1 MSREEMI
8 IRCLDCG
15 TKNRIPKER
24 MQNRPVCGRCHKP
37 LDDMIIRCL
46 KCGTKNRMPEDRLN
60 ESPLCGR
67 CGARLVN
74 TGVQYAPVEVSDGT
88 FSREVLSS
96 PSPSLLDCWAPWCQP
111 CRMAEP
117 IMVELASKYAGAI
130 KIAKLN
136 VDENPVTA
144 SKYNVSSIPTMLFFK
159 GGAVVNRLVG
169 LRPKEEIERYL
180 QGMID
185 NKG

>member
-1 MSREEMI
+1 MPREEMI

-24 MQNRPVCGRCHKP
+24 MQNRPVCGRSHKP

-67 CGARLVN
+67 CGAPLVN
-74 TGVQYAPVEVSDGT
+74 TGVQYAPVAVSDGT

-96 PSPSLLDCWAPWCQP
+96 GNPVLLDCWAPWCQP

-117 IMVELASKYAGAI
+117 
-130 KIAKLN
+130 
-136 VDENPVTA
+136 
-144 SKYNVSSIPTMLFFK
+144 
-159 GGAVVNRLVG
+159 
-169 LRPKEEIERYL
+169 
-180 QGMID
+180 
-185 NKG
+185 